1 MMMMMMMI
9 WFSFSVQFIHSS
21 LSLSFFDYL
30 LHMLFSF
37 CHQLDCLWQ
46 RAISVKASLSFFSF
60 SRHQFGL
67 ISTLGEDDLLWWWKR
82 RKSVPAL
89 DSEVWY
95 FIVCFSLFFSRP
107 RKFCL
112 CFFSKRK
119 NKSGFYQLQQQQKLH
134 NVLLSVLFFF
144 ISSPLSS
151 L

>member
-1 MMMMMMMI
+1 MMMMMMI

-95 FIVCFSLFFSRP
+95 FIVCFSLFFLGQENSVCVFFLSE
-107 RKFCL
+107 KISLDSINCSSSNCIT
-112 CFFSKRK
+112 CFFL
-119 NKSGFYQLQQQQKLH
+119 FY
-134 NVLLSVLFFF
+134 FFH
-144 ISSPLSS
+144 
-151 L
+151 